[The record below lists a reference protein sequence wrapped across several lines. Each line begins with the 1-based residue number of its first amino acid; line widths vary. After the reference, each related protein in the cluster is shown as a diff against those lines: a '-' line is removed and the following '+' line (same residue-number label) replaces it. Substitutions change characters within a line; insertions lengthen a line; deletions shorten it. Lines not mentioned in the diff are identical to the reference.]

1 MINIT
6 NNRWRPF
13 IELHQVDTGCLVYF
27 DVTKRPTI
35 IQYDDGTE
43 LFFNM
48 NESIIVQEPAT
59 EIIEAVDRLI
69 DEEADRKME
78 EAKKNAEETMQRV
91 LATEKALKGAE

>member
-13 IELHQVDTGCLVYF
+13 IELHQADTGCTVYF

-35 IQYDDGTE
+35 IQYEDGTE

-69 DEEADRKME
+69 EAEQDRKAEQAKEYFAATQARVAETAKMV
-78 EAKKNAEETMQRV
+78 EAE
-91 LATEKALKGAE
+91 

>member
-6 NNRWRPF
+6 DNRWRPF

-43 LFFNM
+43 LYFNM

-59 EIIEAVDRLI
+59 EIIAAVDRLI
-69 DEEADRKME
+69 EAEQDRKAEQAKEYFAATQARVAETAKMV
-78 EAKKNAEETMQRV
+78 EAE
-91 LATEKALKGAE
+91 

>member
-6 NNRWRPF
+6 KNHWRPF
-13 IELHQVDTGCLVYF
+13 IELHQADTGCTVYF

-59 EIIEAVDRLI
+59 EIIAAVDRLI
-69 DEEADRKME
+69 EAEQDRKAE
-78 EAKKNAEETMQRV
+78 QAKEYFAATQARVAETAKLVEAE
-91 LATEKALKGAE
+91 

>member
-13 IELHQVDTGCLVYF
+13 IELHQVDTGCTVYF

-35 IQYDDGTE
+35 IQYEDGTE

-69 DEEADRKME
+69 EAEQDRKAEQAKEYLAATQARVAETAKMV
-78 EAKKNAEETMQRV
+78 EAE
-91 LATEKALKGAE
+91 

>member
-13 IELHQVDTGCLVYF
+13 IELHQADTGCTVYF

-69 DEEADRKME
+69 EAEQDRKAEQAKEYFAATQARVAETAKMV
-78 EAKKNAEETMQRV
+78 EAE
-91 LATEKALKGAE
+91 